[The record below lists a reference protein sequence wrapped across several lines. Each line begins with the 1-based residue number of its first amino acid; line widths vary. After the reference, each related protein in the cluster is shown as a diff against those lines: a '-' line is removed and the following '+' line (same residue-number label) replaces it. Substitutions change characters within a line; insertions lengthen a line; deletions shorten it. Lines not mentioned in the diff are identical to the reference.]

1 MWLVVVDL
9 DVRSFV
15 VEVRSQS
22 GNSAPVSLCQ
32 ANVFL
37 CPHKKEQG
45 PTAQLFPSEVKVLA
59 KRK

>member
-1 MWLVVVDL
+1 MVSCYRLL
-9 DVRSFV
+9 GVRSFV

-22 GNSAPVSLCQ
+22 GNRVPVNLCQ

-37 CPHKKEQG
+37 CSHKKGQG
-45 PTAQLFPSEVKVLA
+45 PKAQLFPSEVKLLA